1 MGLFLC
7 QRGGK
12 DLIMNYIEK
21 IKFGDQPFDLVP
33 DGVKLGE
40 NGGTVIF
47 QKGPASFD
55 QIKALLKA
63 NGEISQIALSG
74 NTDWA
79 REDLV
84 YAKRLTE
91 ESDYVIG
98 KDEDGVTDIKADVMI
113 AYFKTPDLND
123 RVAALEAE
131 KESLRAT
138 VDKLVLAGLEG

>member
-1 MGLFLC
+1 
-7 QRGGK
+7 
-12 DLIMNYIEK
+12 MNNIEK
-21 IKFGDQPFDLVP
+21 IKFGDQLFDLVP
-33 DGVKLGE
+33 DGVKLE
-40 NGGTVIF
+40 ETGGTITF
-47 QKGPASFD
+47 QRGPASFD
-55 QIKALLKA
+55 SIKALLKA
-63 NGEISQIALSG
+63 NDEISQIALSG

-98 KDEDGVTDIKADVMI
+98 KAEDGVTDVKADVMI

-131 KESLRAT
+131 NANIKKDNESLKAT
-138 VDKLVLAGLEG
+138 VDTLVLSNLEV

>member
-1 MGLFLC
+1 
-7 QRGGK
+7 
-12 DLIMNYIEK
+12 MNNIEK

-47 QKGPASFD
+47 QKGTASFD
-55 QIKALLKA
+55 QIKAILKA
-63 NGEISQIALSG
+63 NHEITQINLSDKQ
-74 NTDWA
+74 DWS
-79 REDLV
+79 RNDLA
-84 YAKRLTE
+84 YAGRLAE
-91 ESDYVIG
+91 QSDYVIG
-98 KDEDGVTDIKADVMI
+98 KDDDGITDIKADVMI

>member
-1 MGLFLC
+1 
-7 QRGGK
+7 
-12 DLIMNYIEK
+12 MNNIEK

-40 NGGTVIF
+40 NGGTVTF
-47 QKGPASFD
+47 QKGTSSFD
-55 QIKALLKA
+55 TIKALLKA
-63 NGEISQIALSG
+63 NGEIAQIGLSG
-74 NTDWA
+74 DTDWA

>member
-1 MGLFLC
+1 
-7 QRGGK
+7 
-12 DLIMNYIEK
+12 MNSIEK

-40 NGGTVIF
+40 AGGTVTF
-47 QKGPASFD
+47 QKGSASFD
-55 QIKALLKA
+55 NVKALLKA
-63 NGEISQIALSG
+63 NGEIAQISLSG
-74 NTDWA
+74 DTDWA

-98 KDEDGVTDIKADVMI
+98 KDDDGVTDVKADVMI
-113 AYFKTPDLND
+113 AYFKTPDLQE

-131 KESLRAT
+131 NAEIKKDNESLKTT
-138 VDKLVLAGLEG
+138 VGTLVLSSLEV

>member
-1 MGLFLC
+1 M
-7 QRGGK
+7 
-12 DLIMNYIEK
+12 INIEK
-21 IKFGDQPFDLVP
+21 IKFGDQTFDLVP
-33 DGVKLGE
+33 DGQKLGE
-40 NGGTVIF
+40 TGGTVTF
-47 QKGPASFD
+47 QKGTSSFD
-55 QIKALLKA
+55 TIKALLKA
-63 NGEISQIALSG
+63 NGEIAQIGLSG

-123 RVAALEAE
+123 RVAVLEAE

>member
-1 MGLFLC
+1 
-7 QRGGK
+7 
-12 DLIMNYIEK
+12 MNNIEK
-21 IKFGDQPFDLVP
+21 IKFGDQLFDLVP
-33 DGVKLGE
+33 NGVKLGE
-40 NGGTVIF
+40 TGGTVTF

-98 KDEDGVTDIKADVMI
+98 KDEDGVTDIKAEVMI

-131 KESLRAT
+131 NANIKKDNESLKAT
-138 VDKLVLAGLEG
+138 VDTLVLSNLEV